1 MLNYLLILTILIA
14 LILIYFRIAD
24 HFNIIDKPNE
34 RSSHSRITLRG
45 GGIVFYFGVMI
56 WFLWSAFASPWF
68 FAGLTLIALI
78 SFADDL
84 KPQKSF
90 LRLAVHFIAMLL
102 MFYQWDL
109 FHTPWYYTLIALVI
123 STGIINAYNFMDG
136 INGITGGYSL
146 VVVGAL
152 WYINTYRTTFTDN
165 QLLYTL
171 LLSLLVFNFFNFR
184 RRAKCFA
191 GDVGAVSIAFAIVF
205 LMGLLML
212 KTRDLSY
219 ILLLGVYGV
228 DSVLTIAHRII
239 LRENIFEA
247 HRKHAY
253 QIMANELKISHVV
266 VSALYML
273 LQSLVIAGYLL
284 VQPAHRWHYTI
295 GALVLLGTGYVLFK
309 RKYFKLHVTIGSRHC
324 EEEPKTRRAP
334 LKQTPRNKNNLKN

>member
-1 MLNYLLILTILIA
+1 MVNYLQILTILTI
-14 LILIYFRIAD
+14 LILIYFRIAN

-45 GGIVFYFGVMI
+45 GGIVFWFGVLL
-56 WFLWSAFASPWF
+56 WFLWSGFASPWF

-84 KPQKSF
+84 KPQKSY

-102 MFYQWDL
+102 MFYQWNL
-109 FHTPWYYTLIALVI
+109 LHMPWYYTLIALII

-152 WYINTYRTTFTDN
+152 WYINSYRAEFTDN
-165 QLLYTL
+165 RLLFTL
-171 LLSLLVFNFFNFR
+171 LLALLVFNFFNFR

-191 GDVGAVSIAFAIVF
+191 GDVGAVSIAFTIVF
-205 LMGLLML
+205 LLGLLML

-228 DSVLTIAHRII
+228 DSILTIIHRLI

-253 QIMANELKISHVV
+253 QIMANELKIPHVA
-266 VSALYML
+266 VSAVYM
-273 LQSLVIAGYLL
+273 VIQALTVAGYLL
-284 VQPAHRWHYTI
+284 VQPAFRWQYTI

-309 RKYFKLHVTIGSRHC
+309 CKYFKLHNPH
-324 EEEPKTRRAP
+324 
-334 LKQTPRNKNNLKN
+334 